1 MKQESKMLPGVFR
14 AQKKDG
20 TIYYRS
26 SITFQNKHISLGSY
40 SDELQA
46 HQAYLLARS
55 LTDDKTFTLTDYHK
69 DSILNFEKWVV
80 LLNFRDNKMYFK
92 TPIYL
97 LPKYFLYYLDSK
109 TELKFDVD
117 DLFYYSTHKIMRRN
131 GHLFVADYGM
141 QVTILS
147 RYGIRPHAVKG
158 KDYIF
163 VNGDEWDFRYTNIK
177 IINRYNGVSS
187 HTQNGRVIYTAKIHI
202 HGDFVIGH
210 FKNAASAAIAYNK
223 AADYLSEH
231 GCKKQFAKNYVEDF
245 SSAEYM
251 NEYDKITLPKKI
263 RDYIF

>member
-1 MKQESKMLPGVFR
+1 MKQESNMLPGVFC
-14 AQKKDG
+14 AKKKDG

-40 SDELQA
+40 PDKLLA
-46 HQAYLLARS
+46 HQAYILAGS
-55 LTDDKTFTLTDYHK
+55 LTSDQNITLSNYHK
-69 DSILNFEKWVV
+69 NSILSFEKWVV

-97 LPKYFLYYLDSK
+97 QPKYFLYYLDSK

-158 KDYIF
+158 KDYLF

-187 HTQNGRVIYTAKIHI
+187 SLKNGRERYTAKIHL

-210 FKNAASAAIAYNK
+210 FNNAATAAIAYNK
-223 AADYLSEH
+223 ATDYLSEH
-231 GCKKQFAKNYVEDF
+231 GCKKQFHKNYVEDF

-251 NEYDKITLPKKI
+251 TEYNKITLPKKI